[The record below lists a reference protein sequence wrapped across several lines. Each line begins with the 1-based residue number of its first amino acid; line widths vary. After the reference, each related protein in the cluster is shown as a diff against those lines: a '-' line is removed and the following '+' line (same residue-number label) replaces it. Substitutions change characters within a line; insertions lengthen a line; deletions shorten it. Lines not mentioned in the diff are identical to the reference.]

1 MNLSHFDIFSS
12 LLLTSVDRNGILN
25 QTLLPHLEKTMIE
38 DDVLNEI
45 NKFTVAIVTIAD
57 DSKASQQHKAETISK
72 CVELFHQTLME
83 RISLISVDK
92 TGERFKK

>member
-1 MNLSHFDIFSS
+1 MNLSHFDISSS
-12 LLLTSVDRNGILN
+12 LVLTSVDRNGILD
-25 QTLLPHLEKTMIE
+25 QVLIPHLEKTMIE

-57 DSKASQQHKAETISK
+57 DPKASQQHKAETISK

-92 TGERFKK
+92 TGEKK